1 MGLLQSVIK
10 FYLVVLIFRTVMT
23 RQELYFN
30 PLGKLVGKMTDPILE
45 KTFKLTKKS
54 ADNILPIFIIFAV
67 VLDGLV
73 VFMLTTAG
81 IPAAMLYGLADILG
95 FLMIFYIVS
104 TILGGFAGNA
114 SMTHYAM
121 FFKRIAS
128 FWVKL
133 TRTFIPIKSNAV
145 IIPAIIIVFA
155 FFTAAVA
162 GVNIAYQ
169 AMLGSAVNPIGSLII
184 AARSNLLTV
193 AGLLDIFVWLII
205 IRALMSWV
213 SPDPRNPVVQI
224 IHSLTE
230 PVMEPFRKIIPTIG
244 AIDISPMVLI
254 FVVYFIKTMLVRLVG
269 IVF

>member
-10 FYLVVLIFRTVMT
+10 FYLVVLMFRSAMT

-30 PLGKLVGKMTDPILE
+30 PLGKLVAKMTDPVLE
-45 KTFKLTKKS
+45 KAFKLTKKG
-54 ADNILPIFIIFAV
+54 ADNILPIFLVLAV
-67 VLDGLV
+67 LLDGLV
-73 VFMLTTAG
+73 IFMLTGYG
-81 IPAAMLYGLADILG
+81 IIIALLAGLADILT
-95 FLMIFYIVS
+95 FLMLFYIVS

-133 TRTFIPIKSNAV
+133 TRTFFPIKSNGIILPAV
-145 IIPAIIIVFA
+145 IIIFA
-155 FFTAAVA
+155 FFTLAIA
-162 GVNIAYQ
+162 GVNIGYQ
-169 AMLGSAVNPIGSLII
+169 TVTSGINPVASIMS
-184 AARSNLLTV
+184 AARSNLLSV
-193 AGLLDIFVWLII
+193 AGLLDIFVWLVI

-254 FVVYFIKTMLVRLVG
+254 FVVYFLKTLLVRLVG
-269 IVF
+269 IIF

>member
-45 KTFKLTKKS
+45 KALKLTKKT
-54 ADNILPIFIIFAV
+54 ADNILPVFIILAV
-67 VLDGLV
+67 VLNGLV
-73 VFMLTTAG
+73 VFMLTSAG
-81 IPAAMLYGLADILG
+81 LPAAMLYGLADILG
-95 FLMIFYIVS
+95 FLMIFYVVS
-104 TILGGFAGNA
+104 TILGGFAGN
-114 SMTHYAM
+114 STMTHYAT

-133 TRTFIPIKSNAV
+133 ARTFIPIKSNAV
-145 IIPAIIIVFA
+145 ILPAIILIFA

-169 AMLGSAVNPIGSLII
+169 AMMGGAINPVASLMM

-254 FVVYFIKTMLVRLVG
+254 FVVYFMKTMLVRLVG
-269 IVF
+269 IIF